1 MDVSVII
8 VNYNTLSMTKECI
21 DSVYE
26 RTSGLEFEVILVDN
40 GSQDGSK
47 EYFEKDCRICY
58 VYSDENLGFGRAN
71 SLGYEQSTG
80 EYVFL
85 LNSDTLLLNNAI
97 LEFYEY
103 IKSAPSQVCCLGC
116 ELIDNNGRPSYSF
129 GTFPSNKIFLGMI
142 MKEYH
147 FKFKVLSFPC
157 FSKGNHPLTV
167 DYSSG
172 ADMFIRRKVIEELGF
187 FDPDF
192 FMYFEEVELQYR
204 YHTKGYISQVID
216 TPKIMHLLGGSEL
229 KKNKNAHSLKTKII
243 ELESRYIYCTKVFK
257 PIERCFMPILHLLLI
272 PRILLYKSSWE
283 QRKEMLSVV
292 IKNLI

>member
-1 MDVSVII
+1 MDVSIII
-8 VNYNTLSMTKECI
+8 VNYNTVKMTQECI
-21 DSVYE
+21 ESIFE
-26 RTSGLEFEVILVDN
+26 KTTGLDFEVILVDN
-40 GSQDGSK
+40 ASTDGSK
-47 EYFEKDCRICY
+47 DHFEREERIKY
-58 VYSDENLGFGRAN
+58 IYSEDNLGFGRAN
-71 SLGYEQSTG
+71 TLGYEQSTG
-80 EYVFL
+80 DYIFL

-97 LEFYEY
+97 FEFYEY

-116 ELIDNNGRPSYSF
+116 ELVDIDGMPSYSF
-129 GTFPSNKIFLGMI
+129 GTFPSNRIFLGMI
-142 MKEYH
+142 MKLYH
-147 FKFKVLSFPC
+147 LKFKALSFPS
-157 FSKGNHPLTV
+157 FFQGEHPLTV

-172 ADMFIRRKVIEELGF
+172 ADMFIRRKVVEELGF

-229 KKNKNAHSLKTKII
+229 KKNKSTHSLRTKII
-243 ELESRYIYCTKVFK
+243 ELESRYIYCSKVFK
-257 PIERCFMPILHLLLI
+257 PIERFFMPILHLLLI

>member
-1 MDVSVII
+1 
-8 VNYNTLSMTKECI
+8 MTQECI
-21 DSVYE
+21 DSIFE
-26 RTSGLEFEVILVDN
+26 KTTGLDFEVILVDN
-40 GSQDGSK
+40 ASTDGSK
-47 EYFEKDCRICY
+47 DHFEKDNRIKY
-58 VYSDENLGFGRAN
+58 VYSEKNLGFGRAN
-71 SLGYEQSTG
+71 ILGYKQSTG
-80 EYVFL
+80 EYIFL

-97 LEFYEY
+97 LEFIKY
-103 IKSAPSQVCCLGC
+103 IKSAPSHICCLGC
-116 ELIDNNGRPSYSF
+116 ELVDIDGLPSYSF

-272 PRILLYKSSWE
+272 PKILLCNAYWKD
-283 QRKEMLSVV
+283 KTCMLSVV
-292 IKNLI
+292 LNHLFRQASSSMLVK